1 LSLILISSLVNKVS
15 AWLGLV
21 SKKWDRVIITDSMS
35 NMLGHLGTKSDPSQN
50 AEFFSV
56 EIFNS
61 AFAQRPFYLSFILI
75 NILANVVPVPLS

>member
-1 LSLILISSLVNKVS
+1 
-15 AWLGLV
+15 
-21 SKKWDRVIITDSMS
+21 MS
-35 NMLGHLGTKSDPSQN
+35 DMLGHLGTKSDPSQN